1 MLYTFKVT
9 INNNGTSTVIQQE
22 ACLCHTTLPQYPSAP
37 ETQYVRGSA
46 QRCIL
51 QPSHA
56 LSSLH
61 PLYLSQFSPVI
72 FGHLLSLLVTTRS
85 NFLPENDYEIINAHF
100 FLVSKVH
107 YYLHKGLP
115 PVRILNH
122 LNSVHTG
129 LLRRLRF
136 LSYAEKVWF
145 RNRSK
150 YPLCLPLSFVNAPMK
165 DLEIST

>member
-1 MLYTFKVT
+1 MYWYDCQVCLKNDCKLHSTKNVTVSLTFLMLYTFKVT

-22 ACLCHTTLPQYPSAP
+22 ACLCHRTLPQYPSAP

-100 FLVSKVH
+100 FSL
-107 YYLHKGLP
+107 
-115 PVRILNH
+115 
-122 LNSVHTG
+122 
-129 LLRRLRF
+129 
-136 LSYAEKVWF
+136 
-145 RNRSK
+145 
-150 YPLCLPLSFVNAPMK
+150 
-165 DLEIST
+165 